1 MHCVLLKRS
10 FTQGFTLLLNSYS
23 IWLCFKYVELKI
35 RIEIPNTKICVNIE
49 ATSQQIV
56 NQKWAYSI
64 GRPSSPTNQ
73 PILALTRAH
82 QNHFQASLPS
92 PTSLAVSASP
102 AHSPTPPRRASSGHL
117 PSLPPPALSSPP
129 RVVRGFGPILG
140 FVMPGCWVWHYI
152 YLHCK
157 SFLTTNLVALIS
169 KFQLP
174 RLRCLNGLQV
184 WVACV
189 LFIQACIDRDGH

>member
-1 MHCVLLKRS
+1 MRYVNKNKGS
-10 FTQGFTLLLNSYS
+10 T
-23 IWLCFKYVELKI
+23 WMCFKYVGLKI
-35 RIEIPNTKICVNIE
+35 RIENLRSPIQNYAWISRRPASNSISNVE
-49 ATSQQIV
+49 IV

-64 GRPSSPTNQ
+64 GRPPSPTNQ

-117 PSLPPPALSSPP
+117 PSRPPPALSSPP